1 MDTASCRPHESN
13 GDSSADFLVR
23 SEVSFR
29 CRSGHAKGGLVVN
42 SRQVYESRFLL
53 FEGSA
58 ADLDSDEQRGDGR
71 SEPAPNPICA
81 AVRLDEDGDIVCE
94 RQRRAVVRRPPTWVM
109 TMCHVVEST
118 LAEVGLQVGL
128 FEYASGW
135 CQRLAVCSRQCGRF
149 GRPRYC

>member
-1 MDTASCRPHESN
+1 MDTAPCRPHESN

-29 CRSGHAKGGLVVN
+29 CRSGHAKGGLVVS

-58 ADLDSDEQRGDGR
+58 AELDSDEQRGDGR
-71 SEPAPNPICA
+71 SEPAPYPSCA
-81 AVRLDEDGDIVCE
+81 ADVRLDEDGDIVCE
-94 RQRRAVVRRPPTWVM
+94 RQRRAVVRPPPTWVL
-109 TMCHVVEST
+109 TMCHVTEST

-128 FEYASGW
+128 WE
-135 CQRLAVCSRQCGRF
+135 
-149 GRPRYC
+149 